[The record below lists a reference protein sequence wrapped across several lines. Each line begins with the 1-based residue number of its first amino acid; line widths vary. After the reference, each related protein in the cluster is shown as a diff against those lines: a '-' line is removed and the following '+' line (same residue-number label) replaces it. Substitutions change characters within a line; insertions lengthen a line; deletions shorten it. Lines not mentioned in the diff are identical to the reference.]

1 MTHAY
6 VEDVMTADVV
16 AVRTNVSYRDLA
28 VGLRTHRVSGFPV
41 VDDEGKV
48 VGVVSESDLL
58 AVGTPGSA
66 GGHEHPALHLPHLH
80 HHQHQHQH
88 QQQKHQQQQQQRPVA
103 VQPVAV
109 PTAADLMTHPAVTI
123 RPDETVRHAAELM
136 FARKL
141 RRLPVVD
148 RAGRL
153 VGILSRADVLSVFA
167 RPDEEIRR
175 EITQDVFIDGFFLDP
190 APFTVTVE
198 DGIVTL
204 AGNLG
209 SAILGRNLVD
219 AIQQLEG
226 VVTVRDRFTYPLP
239 SQLTEL
245 GSPSQAH

>member
-28 VGLRTHRVSGFPV
+28 ASLRTHRVSGFPV

-48 VGVVSESDLL
+48 VGVVAESDLL
-58 AVGTPGSA
+58 AVGTRIPGSA
-66 GGHEHPALHLPHLH
+66 GPHEHPALPFHLPLH
-80 HHQHQHQH
+80 HHH
-88 QQQKHQQQQQQRPVA
+88 HQQQQQQRGRQQE
-103 VQPVAV
+103 QPPAAV

-123 RPDETVRHAAELM
+123 RPDEPVRRAAELM
-136 FARKL
+136 SARKL

-167 RPDEEIRR
+167 RPDEQIRR
-175 EITQDVFIDGFFLDP
+175 EITQDVFMDGYFLDP

-204 AGNLG
+204 AGHLG

-219 AIQQLEG
+219 AVSQLEG

-239 SQLTEL
+239 ASLTEL

>member
-28 VGLRTHRVSGFPV
+28 AGLRKHRVSGFPV

-58 AVGTPGSA
+58 AVGTPGPA
-66 GGHEHPALHLPHLH
+66 GNAGLAERRGHPAFRHHHYQHH
-80 HHQHQHQH
+80 HHQ
-88 QQQKHQQQQQQRPVA
+88 PSA
-103 VQPVAV
+103 AV

-123 RPDETVRHAAELM
+123 RPDEPVRRAAELM
-136 FARKL
+136 SARKL

-148 RAGRL
+148 RAGCL

-175 EITQDVFIDGFFLDP
+175 EITQDVFMDGFFLDP

-204 AGNLG
+204 AGRLG

-219 AIQQLEG
+219 AVQQLEG
-226 VVTVRDRFTYPLP
+226 VVTVRDSFSYPLP
-239 SQLTEL
+239 A
-245 GSPSQAH
+245 PAH